1 MTVRIVIAAVII
13 LGILALTIWS
23 TNQTLKKK
31 EKSRL
36 LYKKFECLLEGAQT
50 YSFCV
55 DLKTMFIAE
64 CMEEN
69 LRFKTGQGNEIG
81 RYSWKIDYAYL
92 SDFEKLLAILN
103 TKIDIYKFNETIDNP
118 KPINDDEFFAKTE
131 EWWRKH
137 FSGCPK
143 DSKISSGIIQDYIEF
158 AKSDIV
164 KNYWITKLNK

>member
-1 MTVRIVIAAVII
+1 MVIRFVIAGVII

-23 TNQTLKKK
+23 TNKTLKKK

-36 LYKKFECLLEGAQT
+36 LYKKFECLLGGAET

-81 RYSWKIDYAYL
+81 RYAWKIDYAYL
-92 SDFEKLLAILN
+92 TDFERLLSILN
-103 TKIDIYKFNETIDNP
+103 TKIDVYKFYEKKPIP
-118 KPINDDEFFAKTE
+118 IPINDDELFAKTE

-137 FSGCPK
+137 FAGCPK
-143 DSKISSGIIQDYIEF
+143 DSKISSGIIQDYIDF

-164 KNYWITKLNK
+164 KNYWITNLNK